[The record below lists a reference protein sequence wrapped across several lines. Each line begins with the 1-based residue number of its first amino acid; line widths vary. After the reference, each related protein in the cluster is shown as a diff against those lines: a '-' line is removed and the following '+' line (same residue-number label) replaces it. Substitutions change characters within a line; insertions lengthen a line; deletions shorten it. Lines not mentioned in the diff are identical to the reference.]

1 MATQHDYV
9 SLGSLVARVRTV
21 RSVLQFAGFQYV
33 RGPELKKTIVSLVFG
48 AQIWATLAATNKI
61 FNFLAEVSIVYY
73 VGFSEKEDTGE
84 IAVLYYQ

>member
-48 AQIWATLAATNKI
+48 AQIWATPAATNI
-61 FNFLAEVSIVYY
+61 QFPF
-73 VGFSEKEDTGE
+73 VGVDTVAFSEKEDTGE